1 MKFSATDLNTALLH
15 AARGGRRE
23 TVRQLLQQ
31 GADAATR
38 TADGASVPL
47 LLCRHAGRLSNRRGW
62 KLLDLLEEL
71 AAAGAD
77 PFAEDAAGDSLLW
90 HAARHDSSGQL
101 LSWLG
106 RYAAQAGRDFPLECR
121 NAAGNTPL
129 IEALL
134 CNNDNAV
141 WRLLG
146 NGADH
151 RARLA
156 DGRTAAELN
165 PNVVEWAREAR
176 ELRYYRWC
184 RQQRS
189 TDAETQMLH
198 SLLAVR
204 RLSEQEFSPEHR
216 ADFVAR
222 SLAEAAYF
230 TNPAQW
236 LALLQQLH
244 ADCVHACT
252 THGASVLHLFLAQ
265 VIRQREQ
272 DRRRTPQQQAAALR
286 FLLQAGADVN
296 VRDRRGRTPLHRALS
311 AGRGDLAELLR
322 AAGAREGS

>member
-23 TVRQLLQQ
+23 TVRQLLRQ

-47 LLCRHAGRLSNRRGW
+47 LLCRHAGRLSWRRGW
-62 KLLDLLEEL
+62 KLTDLLQEL
-71 AAAGAD
+71 AEAGAD
-77 PFAEDAAGDSLLW
+77 PFDEDAAGDSLLW
-90 HAARHDSSGQL
+90 HAVRHDSSGQL
-101 LSWLG
+101 LNWLG
-106 RYAAQAGRDFPLECR
+106 SYAAQAGRDFPLECR

-134 CNNDNAV
+134 CGNDNAV
-141 WRLLG
+141 WRLLS

-156 DGRTAAELN
+156 DRRTAAELN

-198 SLLAVR
+198 SLSAVR

-230 TNPAQW
+230 TTPARW

-244 ADCVHACT
+244 ADCVHART
-252 THGASVLHLFLAQ
+252 THGASVLHLFMAQ
-265 VIRQREQ
+265 VIRPRQAERS
-272 DRRRTPQQQAAALR
+272 RTPQQQAAALR
-286 FLLQAGADVN
+286 FLLQAGADRHA
-296 VRDRRGRTPLHRALS
+296 RDRRGRTPLQRALA
-311 AGRGDLAELLR
+311 AGRVDLVR
-322 AAGAREGS
+322 QMQG